1 MPLILNGSTGIS
13 GIDGSA
19 GTPSYQGTDS
29 NTGIFYPAADTIA
42 FAEGGTEVM
51 RIDSSGNVG
60 IGVTPSAWSAY
71 KALQVGLNASV
82 AGNTSGSVVL
92 LSTNTVFDG
101 SSFKYITT
109 DAATQ
114 YQQNTGEHIWRTA
127 ASGSAGATL
136 TFTERM
142 RITSAGNIGMGTT
155 TPAHRLDVS
164 GTVAA
169 SGDVRAPIFYDSNN
183 TNYYVDPASISIFND
198 VRVANGNAQIITGN
212 VGQNTYWRAL
222 AGSSDFGLSFF
233 DAGNNWRMQL
243 YGTSGAYGFL
253 NSNWGGWDIRKVPS
267 GVMYLNGESTYYIST
282 NEIYY
287 NRLYGVSDVRAG
299 IFYDVNDTTY
309 YLDPNSLVAGIFAG
323 SIGVKNTNPVNT
335 AWGSSSNT
343 GQISIY
349 GATYGVLNIR
359 GDNGGARTFSMGVG
373 DNTFYMCYDNTAL
386 AQRVTVNSS
395 GNVVMAGGIFTPIM
409 YDNNNSGYY
418 CDPTSWSYVVN
429 QAFEGYIS
437 AVGFG
442 ASYRIHLPGGSP
454 DTSNSGI
461 AAAWNLHSDYR
472 LKENVLPVT
481 DGLEKIMKLKVKSFT
496 WKKDLPHIQS
506 SPIRQDGFI
515 AHELQEVLPYAVSG
529 EKDAVD
535 AKGNIKSQSVD
546 YSKVVAP
553 LVQAVQ
559 DLKQII
565 DEQNLRIKQ
574 LELNATN

>member
-1 MPLILNGSTGIS
+1 MASVI
-13 GIDGSA
+13 SA
-19 GTPSYQGTDS
+19 GTTSTTALNLSGDTTGVLQLQTNGT
-29 NTGIFYPAADTIA
+29 TTAMTIDT
-42 FAEGGTEVM
+42 
-51 RIDSSGNVG
+51 SQNVG
-60 IGVTPSAWSAY
+60 IGTTSPASFG
-71 KALQVGLNASV
+71 ALCTRRGISV
-82 AGNTSGSVVL
+82 ANVTGSVSASFSDGANDTLYVSQDSA
-92 LSTNTVFDG
+92 LSRLTF
-101 SSFKYITT
+101 S
-109 DAATQ
+109 
-114 YQQNTGEHIWRTA
+114 
-127 ASGSAGATL
+127 TL
-136 TFTERM
+136 TFNTGTTERM
-142 RITSAGNIGMGTT
+142 RITSTGNIGMGTT

-183 TNYYVDPASISIFND
+183 TNYYVDPASISVFND
-198 VRVANGNAQIITGN
+198 VRLAAGNAQIITGN

-243 YGTSGAYGFL
+243 YGASGAYGFL

-299 IFYDVNDTTY
+299 IFYDVNDTNY
-309 YLDPNSLVAGIFAG
+309 YLDPNSLVSGIFAG
-323 SIGVKNTNPVNT
+323 SLGIRNTSPVNT
-335 AWGSSSNT
+335 NWGTSSST

-349 GATYGVLNIR
+349 GPSYGVLNIR
-359 GDNGGARTFSMGVG
+359 GDNGGARTYSMGVG

-386 AQRVTVNSS
+386 RHNITVNSS
-395 GNVVMAGGIFTPIM
+395 GNVTMPVSLSTPIV
-409 YDNNNSGYY
+409 YDYNNTSYY
-418 CDPTSWSYVVN
+418 SDPNNWSYVLN
-429 QAFEGYIS
+429 QIFDGYIS
-437 AVGFG
+437 CVGFSP
-442 ASYRIHLPGGSP
+442 SYRIHLPGGSP

-506 SPIRQDGFI
+506 SAIRQDGFI

-559 DLKQII
+559 DLKRII

-574 LELNATN
+574 LELNTSN